1 MPSRTKQGELD
12 TTCTQEDFWP
22 KCGWEAPRDA
32 VHKYRD
38 FLSLLM
44 QLNADSSAFCSAV
57 LGELLSILL
66 LLRSRGNPSSADLE
80 ELQKRELSCL
90 KRYFEVQFLRTVG
103 NRLVDCV
110 HTNKY

>member
-66 LLRSRGNPSSADLE
+66 LLRSGGNPSKCRFGGVAE
-80 ELQKRELSCL
+80 ARAIVL
-90 KRYFEVQFLRTVG
+90 KTVF
-103 NRLVDCV
+103 
-110 HTNKY
+110 